1 MHPALLDRFSPG
13 YSGSRSIAQVRA
25 DIRTE
30 VAERAPRRVSGMMIA
45 GWDPFWLLSSDR
57 GKYAPIP
64 HRVALAWMTGSARVA
79 LADFPYERCA
89 DCGAEVHVSRLD
101 DGLCT
106 QCVIADRYTESTLR

>member
-1 MHPALLDRFSPG
+1 VCPG
-13 YSGSRSIAQVRA
+13 VSVPEVRRW
-25 DIRTE
+25 IRDE
-30 VAERAPRRVSGMMIA
+30 HRERAPRRVSGMMIA

-64 HRVALAWMTGSARVA
+64 HRVALAA
-79 LADFPYERCA
+79 FPYERCA

-106 QCVIADRYTESTLR
+106 QCIIADRYTESTLR

>member
-30 VAERAPRRVSGMMIA
+30 IAERAPRRVSGMLIS
-45 GWDPFWLLSSDR
+45 GWDPVWLLSSDR

-64 HRVALAWMTGSARVA
+64 HRVALAA
-79 LADFPYERCA
+79 FPYERCA